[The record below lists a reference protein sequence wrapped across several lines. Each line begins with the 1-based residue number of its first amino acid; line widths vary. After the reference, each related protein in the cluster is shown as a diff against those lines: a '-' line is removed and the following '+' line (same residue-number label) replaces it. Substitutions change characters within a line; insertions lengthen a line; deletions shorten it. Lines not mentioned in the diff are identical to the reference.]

1 MWRFPFFLLFSEWGV
16 FCHRVCKK
24 KIANCITFL
33 VFKCLFLNYV
43 WLMPICVSV
52 PTLLTQNQS
61 SVLSPK
67 RDFAAVAV
75 GNTGRAAVYE
85 TSDVFLCLLFLFSFN
100 RLNINLLKELRQ
112 KQWFQTLIK
121 KNDAFI
127 HQTLTKRSHAVIVR
141 LENHCGPF
149 VFRVTCLDIVPSLK
163 WWWLQAAYC
172 CAFVLGFL
180 LIDFRFGTTASYQ
193 LHYTTW
199 LCVFSVWKESVWL
212 LKKTDT
218 FRLLHLKSCESDSH
232 ANCCLKWTKKF
243 FFIQK

>member
-85 TSDVFLCLLFLFSFN
+85 TSDVFLCLLFLFFFN

-121 KNDAFI
+121 K
-127 HQTLTKRSHAVIVR
+127 KRRFHPSDVNKAVSCSYCEAGESLWPFCVSRDLPWHSAIFEVMMITSCLLLRFCPRLSTNRLSVWDHCIISTPLHYVIVCF
-141 LENHCGPF
+141 L
-149 VFRVTCLDIVPSLK
+149 RVKGECVIVEK
-163 WWWLQAAYC
+163 DWH
-172 CAFVLGFL
+172 V
-180 LIDFRFGTTASYQ
+180 
-193 LHYTTW
+193 
-199 LCVFSVWKESVWL
+199 
-212 LKKTDT
+212 
-218 FRLLHLKSCESDSH
+218 
-232 ANCCLKWTKKF
+232 
-243 FFIQK
+243 

>member
-1 MWRFPFFLLFSEWGV
+1 MSFSKL
-16 FCHRVCKK
+16 RL
-24 KIANCITFL
+24 INADL
-33 VFKCLFLNYV
+33 RKCADSSY
-43 WLMPICVSV
+43 
-52 PTLLTQNQS
+52 TK
-61 SVLSPK
+61 SVLRVVAE

-163 WWWLQAAYC
+163 
-172 CAFVLGFL
+172 
-180 LIDFRFGTTASYQ
+180 
-193 LHYTTW
+193 
-199 LCVFSVWKESVWL
+199 
-212 LKKTDT
+212 
-218 FRLLHLKSCESDSH
+218 
-232 ANCCLKWTKKF
+232 
-243 FFIQK
+243 